1 MAPDLTWQGPIAFH
15 ELLFGCWLIY
25 ITLVLVWERLLKEKL
40 PEWKYM
46 LLVISGASFFVINH
60 YYFFSPFYLWLINSY
75 SLVYYL
81 LWYWIG
87 LRQPKRSSAWK
98 VMGMV
103 YALASTV
110 VFVGYE
116 MLARFIVNKGV
127 HESWVLVVAFAGLI
141 ATTYFRGR
149 SLDATTR

>member
-15 ELLFGCWLIY
+15 ELLFGCWLVY

-60 YYFFSPFYLWLINSY
+60 YYFFSPFYVWLINSY

>member
-149 SLDATTR
+149 SLDATER

>member
-15 ELLFGCWLIY
+15 ELLFGCWLVY

-40 PEWKYM
+40 PEWKYI

-60 YYFFSPFYLWLINSY
+60 YYFFSPFYLWIINSY
-75 SLVYYL
+75 SMVYYL
-81 LWYWIG
+81 LWYWIS

-110 VFVGYE
+110 LFVGYE
-116 MLARFIVNKGV
+116 MLARFIVNRGV
-127 HESWVLVVAFAGLI
+127 HESWVLAVAFAGLI
-141 ATTYFRGR
+141 VTTYFRGR
-149 SLDATTR
+149 SLDATAR

>member
-60 YYFFSPFYLWLINSY
+60 YYFFSPFYVWLINSY

-98 VMGMV
+98 VMGML

>member
-60 YYFFSPFYLWLINSY
+60 YYFFSPFYVWLINSY

-127 HESWVLVVAFAGLI
+127 HESWLLVVAFAGLI

>member
-15 ELLFGCWLIY
+15 ELLFGCWLFY
-25 ITLVLVWERLLKEKL
+25 ITLVMVWERLIKEKL

-60 YYFFSPFYLWLINSY
+60 YYFFSPFYVWLINSY

>member
-15 ELLFGCWLIY
+15 ELLFGCWLAY
-25 ITLVLVWERLLKEKL
+25 ITLVLMWERLLKEKL

-60 YYFFSPFYLWLINSY
+60 YYNFSPFYLWLINSY

-87 LRQPKRSSAWK
+87 LRQPKRPSAWK
-98 VMGMV
+98 VMGLL
-103 YALASTV
+103 YALVFTV

-116 MLARFIVNKGV
+116 MLARYIVSNGI
-127 HESWVLVVAFAGLI
+127 HESWVLAVAFAGLI
-141 ATTYFRGR
+141 ATAFFRGR
-149 SLDATTR
+149 SLDATAR